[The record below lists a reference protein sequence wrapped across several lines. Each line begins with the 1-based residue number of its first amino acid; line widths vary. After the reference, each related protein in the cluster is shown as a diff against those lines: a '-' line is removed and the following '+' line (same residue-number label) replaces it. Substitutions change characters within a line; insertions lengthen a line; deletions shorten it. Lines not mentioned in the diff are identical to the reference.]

1 MEAPEI
7 VAHEV
12 LELLE
17 EEAAITQAIRE
28 RLLPK
33 LCALLSPYLERT
45 TLPAP
50 PPEAHWSE
58 ELSTMPGGRVI
69 R

>member
-1 MEAPEI
+1 MFVRACAKAGHEFMRVVSADTHAPFE
-7 VAHEV
+7 
-12 LELLE
+12 
-17 EEAAITQAIRE
+17 Q
-28 RLLPK
+28 LPK

-58 ELSTMPGGRVI
+58 ELSTVPGGRVI

>member
-1 MEAPEI
+1 MEATEI

-17 EEAAITQAIRE
+17 EEAPITHAVRE

-58 ELSTMPGGRVI
+58 ELSTVPGGRVI